1 MSKIRKSPGLPP
13 RLATRLHPLV
23 LGAAVA
29 AGLASPVVAAPA
41 LPATAGATVRFPD
54 RICNVRDY
62 GAVAAKLRPDTQA
75 FQTAIDDCAAK
86 GGGMVLVPRGW
97 YLLGPLT
104 LKSNIRFEVT
114 RYAELRFQTDPELYG
129 TTRAPLTP
137 EGKGADRA
145 LINITDASNV
155 AITGAGLIDGQGAVW
170 WEWIREYWKGS
181 EASRSGKANQGQRV
195 TRPRLILARNAQH
208 LLFEGVRLENAPSFH
223 LVLANTDH
231 VTIRGLTIRAP
242 GNSPNTD
249 GIDPTGSRDVLI
261 ENNFISTGDDV
272 IAIKGNGFEPR
283 HPDAGTADITIRN
296 NTIEQG
302 HGISIGSGTSGG
314 VKRVLI
320 ENNRF
325 QGSLHGFRIKT
336 RRGFGGEVSNI
347 VLRNN
352 TMRDVQHVLTISSY
366 FAYAPLDENE
376 AARQVE
382 AGELLVLDLFYP
394 PTSDPAQP
402 FVANQTPDIHHVTI
416 ENLTA
421 TCAES
426 AGLIIGLPEQAI
438 RNLRLRNI
446 DIEAHEGM
454 LVRHALI
461 QAAGVTVRPRQG
473 PALAAQVGASIDGR
487 VLSKAARKT
496 CAP

>member
-1 MSKIRKSPGLPP
+1 MSKILKSRGLAP
-13 RLATRLHPLV
+13 RLASRLRPFTV
-23 LGAAVA
+23 GAALA
-29 AGLASPVVAAPA
+29 AFLTSPVVGAPVR
-41 LPATAGATVRFPD
+41 PATTGAAVRFPD

-62 GAVAAKLRPDTQA
+62 GALAAKLRPDTLA

-86 GGGMVLVPRGW
+86 GGGTVLVPRGW

-129 TTRAPLTP
+129 TTRAPVTP

-145 LINITDASNV
+145 LINITDVSNV

-170 WEWIREYWKGS
+170 WEWIRDYWKDS

-195 TRPRLILARNAQH
+195 TRPRLILARNAEN

-231 VTIRGLTIRAP
+231 VTIRGLSIRAP

-272 IAIKGNGFEPR
+272 IAIKGNGFDPR
-283 HPDAGTADITIRN
+283 YPDAATADIIIRN
-296 NTIEQG
+296 NTIHQG
-302 HGISIGSGTSGG
+302 HGVSIGSGTSGG

-325 QGSLHGFRIKT
+325 EGSLHGFRIKT
-336 RRGFGGEVSNI
+336 RRGFGGEVSDII
-347 VLRNN
+347 VRNN
-352 TMRDVQHVLTISSY
+352 TMRDVQHVLTVSSY
-366 FAYAPLDENE
+366 FAYAPLDEDE

-382 AGELLVLDLFYP
+382 AGGFLVLDLFYP
-394 PTSDPAQP
+394 PASDPAQQ
-402 FVANQTPDIHHVTI
+402 FVANQTPDIHDIVI
-416 ENLTA
+416 EKLVA
-421 TCAES
+421 TCADS
-426 AGLIIGLPEQAI
+426 AGLIMGLPERAI
-438 RNLRLRNI
+438 RALRLSNV
-446 DIEAHEGM
+446 DIEARQGM

-461 QAAGVTVRPRQG
+461 EVSGVTIRPRQG
-473 PALAAQVGASIDGR
+473 SAVMGQPGARIDGK
-487 VLSKAARKT
+487 VLSRPARKA
-496 CAP
+496 CDP